1 MKFKYLNI
9 DKSLLK
15 YTTVN
20 FVPKLVLAILSIFL
34 ARYFTKFEYGLYS
47 TAMSLIS
54 FLFIFVMFGMCD
66 YFLILISKKADIVKS
81 ISMIIGNY
89 FVLSILGILIAVG
102 ASRFFPELSIAI
114 IILFFIKAFFENLI
128 SFCIAVFQSKNEYN
142 NISKI
147 QIFLSISMIIAMVL
161 TYVFKYTL
169 LQFVFTLMAFSS
181 LISVFWVLKAFD
193 INRNVLN
200 HISVNLQFNKNV
212 LHESYHFFLSIL
224 SAQIYIQSDIILLS
238 FISGP
243 LEVSR
248 YSVVTFMIMG
258 LYVIPASLYSYFLPK
273 LTYGYSTKSKI
284 SGHILQFKNFLKYSI
299 LSISLI
305 LFIFSSDILSLLY
318 TSKYLDSSLL
328 LKISSIS
335 YLIFAQC
342 YLYSAVL
349 TASGNQSV
357 KSKLQLTTAMVN
369 IILNIIVIPRYG
381 AEGAAVTTLFSNIM
395 IWIAYAFV
403 VKRLGLLEEDYE
415 KY

>member
-15 YTTVN
+15 YTIVN
-20 FVPKLVLAILSIFL
+20 FVPKIVMALASIFL

-47 TAMSLIS
+47 TSISLVS
-54 FLFIFVMFGMCD
+54 FLFIFIMFGMGD
-66 YFLILISKKADIVKS
+66 YFLILISKKADVIKS
-81 ISMIIGNY
+81 ISLIIGNY
-89 FVLSILGILIAVG
+89 FIFSMLGVILALGT
-102 ASRFFPELSIAI
+102 SRFFPELATAI
-114 IILFFIKAFFENLI
+114 IIFLFIKAFFENII
-128 SFCIAVFQSKNEYN
+128 SFCIAVFQSKNEYD

-147 QIFLSISMIIAMVL
+147 QIYLSTSMILSMVL
-161 TYVFKYTL
+161 TYIFKCTL
-169 LQFVFTLMAFSS
+169 LQFIFILMSFSS
-181 LISVFWVLKAFD
+181 LISVFWFFKAFN
-193 INRNVLN
+193 ININTLN
-200 HISVNLQFNKNV
+200 RIFVNLKFNKNV

-238 FISGP
+238 IISGP

-273 LTYGYSTKSKI
+273 LTYEYSNKSKI
-284 SGHILQFKNFLKYSI
+284 SGHVFQFKNFLKYLI
-299 LSISLI
+299 LPISAI

-328 LKISSIS
+328 LKIFSIS

-357 KSKLQLTTAMVN
+357 KSKLQLSTAIVN
-369 IILNIIVIPRYG
+369 IILNILIIPKYG
-381 AEGAAVTTLFSNIM
+381 AEGAAFTTLLSNTM
-395 IWIAYAFV
+395 ILILYVVV
-403 VKRLGLLEEDYE
+403 VKRLGLLGANYE